1 MIALPHDDGPGEWV
15 VCLRSCAS
23 KGVFVPSV
31 VFLDSELSPI
41 RLVTDLVSAF
51 EPENWHR
58 RGYLEARI
66 PVFAAKEERWMLVF
80 TRAQDL
86 EGQTVIK
93 TRRGPHKIPHV
104 STGEFGLIMMA
115 AQ

>member
-1 MIALPHDDGPGEWV
+1 MVKGQENGWY
-15 VCLRSCAS
+15 VCVPTPVKVFLYLRSCFWTAN
-23 KGVFVPSV
+23 
-31 VFLDSELSPI
+31 SPV

-66 PVFAAKEERWMLVF
+66 PVFAAKEELWMLVF

-104 STGEFGLIMMA
+104 STGELGLIMMA
-115 AQ
+115 PQ